1 MNNNKEQRLISFDD
15 ITMAKARNGD
25 MTAWHRIYTGLEK
38 PMYSLA
44 LRMVGNA
51 ATAEDVV
58 QDAFMKVMAK
68 ISLFRG
74 ESSFWWWVRRI
85 VSNQCINYLRSRKRW
100 VQQDDSQIE
109 SIIDDLAETP
119 EFGLDRD
126 MSKLLDRLPEQAQR
140 VVYLY
145 VVEGMTHV
153 EIAELFGQSQSFSK
167 SLVSRSLKQL
177 KKWVDK

>member
-15 ITMAKARNGD
+15 ITMAKARKGD
-25 MTAWHRIYTGLEK
+25 MTAWNRIYTGLEK

-44 LRMVGNA
+44 LRMVGSA
-51 ATAEDVV
+51 ATAEDMV
-58 QDAFMKVMAK
+58 QDSFMKVMAK
-68 ISLFRG
+68 ISQFKG

-85 VSNQCINYLRSRKRW
+85 VSNQCINYLRNSKRW
-100 VQQDDSQIE
+100 VEQDDTQIE
-109 SIIDDLAETP
+109 CIINSMSETP

-153 EIAELFGQSQSFSK
+153 EIAKLFGQSQSFSK